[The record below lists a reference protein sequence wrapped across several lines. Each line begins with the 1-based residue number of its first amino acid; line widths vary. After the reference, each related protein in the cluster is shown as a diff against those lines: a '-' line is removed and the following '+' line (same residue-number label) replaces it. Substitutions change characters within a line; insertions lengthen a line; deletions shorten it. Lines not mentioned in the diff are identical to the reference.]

1 MSTKT
6 VEMNRIE
13 TEARDWFLLQQERE
27 LSVEESRQYQ
37 QWLRLDELH
46 GKAYQQLE
54 DIWQGLGEL
63 ELNQQSDS
71 SSSWF
76 SAIAHFFSDSLAG
89 FRRFTLATPFAMASI
104 VGIIM
109 VSTLWLAND
118 LADTDY
124 MIEYRSD
131 IAQVKTIKLDDGS
144 LLTLGADTQLEVSF
158 QGNRRD
164 VRLLKGQA
172 FFDVAKDKQRP
183 FYVDA
188 EKAGV
193 MVVGT
198 RFEVYKQ
205 LDRVKVTVEEGMVKV
220 APTAQDDFSSLAV
233 KTLTAG
239 QRLVSNASV
248 MGEVSVVDSDSV
260 SPWRDGRLV
269 YRDAA
274 LENVV
279 FDINRYRQA
288 KIILGTESLKKLKVT
303 TSLSVDQTGS
313 VVSMLEQ
320 SLPVVAHKETDDRI
334 LILPKSSLM

>member
-1 MSTKT
+1 MSTKMI
-6 VEMNRIE
+6 EMDRIE
-13 TEARDWFLLQQERE
+13 TEARDWFLLKQERE
-27 LSVEESRQYQ
+27 LSIEEHRQYQ
-37 QWLRLDELH
+37 QWLVLTDQH
-46 GKAYQQLE
+46 GKAYQRLE
-54 DIWQGLGEL
+54 EIWQGLGEL
-63 ELNQQSDS
+63 ELSRSSDS
-71 SSSWF
+71 SSSWL
-76 SAIAHFFSDSLAG
+76 SVITQFFGDSLSG
-89 FRRFTLATPFAMASI
+89 FRRFTLAAPFAMAS
-104 VGIIM
+104 VVAIIM
-109 VSTLWLAND
+109 VSTLWLANGVWD
-118 LADTDY
+118 NDSV
-124 MIEYRSD
+124 IQYRSD
-131 IAQVKTIKLDDGS
+131 IAQVKTIDLDDGS
-144 LLTLGADTQLEVSF
+144 QVILGADTQIEVSF

-172 FFDVAKDKQRP
+172 FFDVAKDELRP

-188 EKAGV
+188 EKASV

-205 LDRVKVTVEEGMVKV
+205 LDQVKVTVEEGVVKV
-220 APTAQDDFSSLAV
+220 APTAQADFSADLV

-239 QRLVSNASV
+239 QKLVSDATS
-248 MGEVSVVDSDSV
+248 MSDVSAVDSASV

-274 LENVV
+274 LANVV

-303 TSLSVDQTGS
+303 TSLSVDQTDS